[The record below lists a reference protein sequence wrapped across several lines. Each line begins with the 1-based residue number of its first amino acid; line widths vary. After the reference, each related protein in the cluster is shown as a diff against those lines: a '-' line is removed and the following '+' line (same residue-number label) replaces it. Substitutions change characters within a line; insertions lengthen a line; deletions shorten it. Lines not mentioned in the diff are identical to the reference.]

1 MRVSSVSMIVKND
14 LWVLWL
20 FVYSAIAAASSL
32 CNGLRSLPNASYT
45 LYDYNNVGALS
56 SLINKKSDGTVRSTF
71 DEFGYDGV
79 FNNLGFDA
87 DYASSTDYTGTKA
100 YEYDTK
106 DRLTSEARSGS
117 GPFSFTFA
125 YDAAG
130 NPTTF
135 KGATRTYNIDNQ
147 RTSSSSYIYDGNGNP
162 TTYAGS
168 TLAYDRE
175 NRLTSAPSF
184 TAGYRAD
191 GLRAYKGS
199 GTNRRYYLYDGGNVV
214 CELTAAGD
222 VASFNDYAPDGLVA
236 RMDNPLEV
244 GGDDCTSNRGSST
257 SSLDL
262 TGETLFLFDPQ
273 GSVAHRLGTSEGV
286 LANSHY
292 DAYGVESA
300 DATVYDP
307 FGYNAKHG
315 YYLDRETGL
324 YLCQHR
330 YYDPGT
336 GRWLTRDPMGF
347 SGGLNLYG
355 YCGSGPVGWVDRNG
369 LMAQRIAES
378 LEFAISAAEASGD
391 AAKVATLTAAL
402 EKIYEGA
409 PGAEAAAEEA
419 LAGISEALGPLEEIA
434 SEIAAKCSQL
444 APEIPVEKIESAVEK
459 VLNAIG
465 RSSAAQTA
473 PGKFGSPQWGAPVKE
488 AANGGRLFD
497 WGIRFDPGHVGRA
510 PGSVE
515 SGPHINWWDWP
526 GGIPPGSVEI
536 KGIGDPTF

>member
-1 MRVSSVSMIVKND
+1 MMRFLLLFMW
-14 LWVLWL
+14 LLVLGTTSAATL
-20 FVYSAIAAASSL
+20 FA
-32 CNGLRSLPNASYT
+32 NGLQESRTLPNGSYT

-135 KGATRTYNIDNQ
+135 KGASRTYNIDNQ
-147 RTSSSSYIYDGNGNP
+147 RTSSSSYVYDGNGNP

-175 NRLTSAPSF
+175 NRLTSAPSL

-199 GTNRRYYLYDGGNVV
+199 GTDRRYYLYDGGNVV
-214 CELTAAGD
+214 CELLADGS

-236 RMDNPLEV
+236 RMDEPVEV
-244 GGDDCTSNRGSST
+244 GGDDCTSNRGGSLSSA
-257 SSLDL
+257 DIA
-262 TGETLFLFDPQ
+262 GETYFLFDPQ

-300 DATVYDP
+300 DTTVYDP

-315 YYLDRETGL
+315 YTLDRETGL

-336 GRWLTRDPMGF
+336 GRWLTRDPIGF
-347 SGGLNLYG
+347 GGGLNLYG
-355 YCGSGPVGWVDRNG
+355 YCGGGPVGAVDRSG
-369 LMAQRIAES
+369 YRPDV
-378 LEFAISAAEASGD
+378 AAD
-391 AAKVATLTAAL
+391 VAVMGFLD
-402 EKIYEGA
+402 G
-409 PGAEAAAEEA
+409 GSEAAADAA
-419 LAGISEALGPLEEIA
+419 LARLAGVVEEGLEIGIDLLPGQLGNSDE
-434 SEIAAKCSQL
+434 
-444 APEIPVEKIESAVEK
+444 PEISPDCEPGTGEEP
-459 VLNAIG
+459 AIG
-465 RSSAAQTA
+465 PIEE
-473 PGKFGSPQWGAPVKE
+473 PGPDVEQPTLPHTNPNPVPFPSPDNVPPDYELLKGGRHFRGPKGDTLSPDPDHGLPKGPHWDYWPPGIRPSTGSPLKVPLK
-488 AANGGRLFD
+488 
-497 WGIRFDPGHVGRA
+497 PGETGW
-510 PGSVE
+510 PPIDGSW
-515 SGPHINWWDWP
+515 NRRY
-526 GGIPPGSVEI
+526 
-536 KGIGDPTF
+536 